1 VIKPLNVKPKVKKVS
16 PEKPI
21 KLKKFLDKMKLR
33 KQAKNKGELSPKISD
48 KFEPVDLGKT
58 GLVDVKPDCALEIDH
73 KVKFLDKS
81 DQCRPNNPIKPAFG
95 LPNIDENV
103 RKKPER
109 FSDIASYFGLSNRL
123 VGASNSV
130 KSDKPTNDAPVGT
143 VKRRKRIKKKE
154 EVLVDISSR
163 NIRTYF
169 PSSDDFSRN
178 ENGKRKLQVEIS
190 NTSKKLKVGKE
201 TI

>member
-1 VIKPLNVKPKVKKVS
+1 
-16 PEKPI
+16 
-21 KLKKFLDKMKLR
+21 M
-33 KQAKNKGELSPKISD
+33 
-48 KFEPVDLGKT
+48 
-58 GLVDVKPDCALEIDH
+58 
-73 KVKFLDKS
+73 DKS
-81 DQCRPNNPIKPAFG
+81 DQCR
-95 LPNIDENV
+95 
-103 RKKPER
+103 
-109 FSDIASYFGLSNRL
+109 
-123 VGASNSV
+123 
-130 KSDKPTNDAPVGT
+130 PTNDAPVGT